1 MRKICSDNRDHL
13 SMRVRRLVDFQYGP
27 RQVSDNCR
35 FANTMRSFMRSSFIS
50 MFALLV
56 AGAALAQTPAPPLDA
71 AASDP
76 KTLGLMQGFPPPPK
90 KTIRFGDSSGYRF
103 PNTRWA
109 FSHERELVPTVNVSH
124 GSSLA
129 SPLPRA
135 EQNIDSISFKLA
147 DGRDMTWAGMLAAT
161 WTDGILVMHKGR
173 VVSEEYFGSLD
184 AQTPHIAFSVTKS
197 FVGTLAAILADQGKL
212 DPAALVTKYVPEL
225 KDGAYADATVR
236 QVMDMTI
243 GVKYSE
249 LYSDPKAEVWDYAR
263 AGGMLPTGPNYQGP
277 RTFYE
282 FLAKLQKEGEHDQ
295 AFAYKTS
302 NAEVLAWIVKRAS
315 GKSLAALLSET
326 VWQKIGAEVDAY
338 FTVDSVGSESGG
350 GGLNTT
356 LRDLARFGET
366 MRLGGQFNGQQI
378 IPATAVVDIRKGGD
392 PAKFAKAG
400 FATLPNW
407 SYRDMWWVSD
417 YGAYTA
423 RGIHGQVIYIDSKAE
438 MTIVRYASHPVATNV
453 ANDPVSL
460 PAYRALAEWLTK
472 ND

>member
-1 MRKICSDNRDHL
+1 MKPVTATIA
-13 SMRVRRLVDFQYGP
+13 F
-27 RQVSDNCR
+27 
-35 FANTMRSFMRSSFIS
+35 
-50 MFALLV
+50 LLA
-56 AGAALAQTPAPPLDA
+56 AGSAVAQTPAPPLDA

-76 KTLGLMQGFPPPPK
+76 RTLGLMQGFPPPAD
-90 KTIRFGDSSGYRF
+90 KTIRFGDASGYRF

-109 FSHERELVPTVNVSH
+109 FSHQRELVPTVNVSR
-124 GSSLA
+124 GSGRS
-129 SPLPRA
+129 SSLPRA
-135 EQNIDSISFKLA
+135 EKNLDAVAYKLA

-173 VVSEEYFGSLD
+173 VVYEKYFGALD
-184 AQTPHIAFSVTKS
+184 ARTPHIAFSVTKS
-197 FVGTLAAILADQGKL
+197 FVGTLAAVLADLGKL
-212 DPAALVTKYVPEL
+212 DPSALATKYVPEL

-236 QVMDMTI
+236 QVMDMTV

-249 LYSDPKAEVWDYAR
+249 VYTDPKADVWDYAR
-263 AGGMLPTGPNYQGP
+263 AGGMLPAGPNYQGP

-282 FLAKLQKEGEHDQ
+282 FLVKLQKEGEHDQ

-326 VWQKIGAEVDAY
+326 VWQKIGAEEDAY

-356 LRDLARFGET
+356 LRDLARFGEA
-366 MRLGGQFNGQQI
+366 MRLGGHFNGQQV
-378 IPATAVVDIRKGGD
+378 IPAAVVADIRKGAD

-400 FATLPNW
+400 YATLPNW
-407 SYRDMWWVSD
+407 SYRNMWWVSD
-417 YGAYTA
+417 DGAYSA
-423 RGIHGQVIYIDSKAE
+423 RGIHGQVIYVDPKAE
-438 MTIVRYASHPVATNV
+438 MTIVRYASHPAAANAV
-453 ANDPVSL
+453 NDPVSL
-460 PAYRALAEWLTK
+460 PAYRALADWLVK

>member
-1 MRKICSDNRDHL
+1 MKPVTATIAFL
-13 SMRVRRLVDFQYGP
+13 I
-27 RQVSDNCR
+27 
-35 FANTMRSFMRSSFIS
+35 A
-50 MFALLV
+50 
-56 AGAALAQTPAPPLDA
+56 AGSAVAQTPAPPLDA

-76 KTLGLMQGFPPPPK
+76 RTLGLMQGFPPPAD
-90 KTIRFGDSSGYRF
+90 KTIRFGDASGYRF

-109 FSHERELVPTVNVSH
+109 FSHQRELVPTVNVSR
-124 GSSLA
+124 GSGRS
-129 SPLPRA
+129 SSLPRA
-135 EQNIDSISFKLA
+135 EKNLDAVAYKLA

-173 VVSEEYFGSLD
+173 VVYEKYFGALD
-184 AQTPHIAFSVTKS
+184 ARTPHIAFSVTKS
-197 FVGTLAAILADQGKL
+197 FVGTLAAVLADQGKL
-212 DPAALVTKYVPEL
+212 DPSALATKYVPEL

-236 QVMDMTI
+236 QVMDMTV

-249 LYSDPKAEVWDYAR
+249 VYTDPKADVWDYAR
-263 AGGMLPTGPNYQGP
+263 AGGMLPAGPNYQGP

-282 FLAKLQKEGEHDQ
+282 FLVKLQKEGEHDQ

-326 VWQKIGAEVDAY
+326 VWQKIGAEEDAY

-356 LRDLARFGET
+356 LRDLARFGEA
-366 MRLGGQFNGQQI
+366 MRLGGRFNGQQV
-378 IPATAVVDIRKGGD
+378 IPAAVVADIRKGAD

-400 FATLPNW
+400 YATLPNW
-407 SYRDMWWVSD
+407 SYRNMWWVSD
-417 YGAYTA
+417 DGAYSA
-423 RGIHGQVIYIDSKAE
+423 RGIHGQVIYVDPKAE
-438 MTIVRYASHPVATNV
+438 MTIVRYASHPAAANAV
-453 ANDPVSL
+453 NDPVSL
-460 PAYRALAEWLTK
+460 PAYRALADWLVK

>member
-1 MRKICSDNRDHL
+1 MKPVTATIA
-13 SMRVRRLVDFQYGP
+13 F
-27 RQVSDNCR
+27 
-35 FANTMRSFMRSSFIS
+35 
-50 MFALLV
+50 LLA
-56 AGAALAQTPAPPLDA
+56 AGSAVAQTPAPPLDA

-76 KTLGLMQGFPPPPK
+76 RTLGLMQGFPPPAD
-90 KTIRFGDSSGYRF
+90 KTIRFGDASGYRF

-109 FSHERELVPTVNVSH
+109 FSHQRELVPTVNVSR
-124 GSSLA
+124 GSGRS
-129 SPLPRA
+129 SSLPRA
-135 EQNIDSISFKLA
+135 EKNLDAVAYKLA

-173 VVSEEYFGSLD
+173 VVYEKYFGALD
-184 AQTPHIAFSVTKS
+184 ARTPHIAFSVTKS
-197 FVGTLAAILADQGKL
+197 FVGTLAAVLADQGKL
-212 DPAALVTKYVPEL
+212 DPSALATKYVPEL

-236 QVMDMTI
+236 QVMDMTV

-249 LYSDPKAEVWDYAR
+249 VYTDPKADVWDYAR
-263 AGGMLPTGPNYQGP
+263 AGGMLPAGPNYQGP

-282 FLAKLQKEGEHDQ
+282 FLVKLQKEGEHDQ

-326 VWQKIGAEVDAY
+326 VWQKIGAEEDAY

-356 LRDLARFGET
+356 LRDLARFGEA
-366 MRLGGQFNGQQI
+366 MRLGGHFNGQQV
-378 IPATAVVDIRKGGD
+378 IPAAVVADIRKGAD

-400 FATLPNW
+400 YATLPNW
-407 SYRDMWWVSD
+407 SYRNMWWVSD
-417 YGAYTA
+417 DGAYSA
-423 RGIHGQVIYIDSKAE
+423 RGIHGQVIYVDPKAE
-438 MTIVRYASHPVATNV
+438 MTIVRYASHPAAANAV
-453 ANDPVSL
+453 NDPVSL
-460 PAYRALAEWLTK
+460 PAYRALADWLVK

>member
-1 MRKICSDNRDHL
+1 MKKTAP
-13 SMRVRRLVDFQYGP
+13 G
-27 RQVSDNCR
+27 
-35 FANTMRSFMRSSFIS
+35 FARTTSFV
-50 MFALLV
+50 LLIV
-56 AGAALAQTPAPPLDA
+56 ASGALAQTSAPPPDA

-76 KTLGLMQGFPPPPK
+76 RALGLMQGYPPAPE
-90 KTIRFGDSSGYRF
+90 KTIRFGDGSGYRF
-103 PNTRWA
+103 PNTRWS
-109 FSHERELVPTVNVSH
+109 FSHQRELVPTAAVWRGAGPVST
-124 GSSLA
+124 
-129 SPLPRA
+129 LPRA
-135 EQNIDSISFKLA
+135 ERNLDGIAFKTL
-147 DGRDMTWAGMLAAT
+147 DGKDATWADMLSAT
-161 WTDGILVMHKGR
+161 WTDGIVVMHKGR
-173 VVSEEYFGSLD
+173 VISEKYSGALD
-184 AQTPHIAFSVTKS
+184 DHTPHIAFSVTKS
-197 FVGTLAAILADQGKL
+197 FVGTLAAMLAEQGRL

-249 LYSDPKAEVWDYAR
+249 VYTDPKAEVWDYAR
-263 AGGMLPTGPNYQGP
+263 AGGMLPAGPNYQGP
-277 RTFYE
+277 RTFYD
-282 FLAKLQKEGEHDQ
+282 FLVKLQKEGEHGE

-326 VWQKIGAEVDAY
+326 VWQKMGAESDAY

-350 GGLNTT
+350 GGLNTV

-366 MRLGGQFNGQQI
+366 MRLDGRYNGQQI
-378 IPATAVVDIRKGGD
+378 IPAAVVADIRRGGD

-400 FATLPNW
+400 YTLAPNW

-423 RGIHGQVIYIDSKAE
+423 RGIHGQVIYIDPKAQ
-438 MTIVRYASHPVATNV
+438 MTIVRYASHPVAGNA
-453 ANDPVSL
+453 ANDPISL
-460 PAYRALAEWLTK
+460 PAYRAMAEWLMK

>member
-1 MRKICSDNRDHL
+1 MKPFSAC
-13 SMRVRRLVDFQYGP
+13 
-27 RQVSDNCR
+27 
-35 FANTMRSFMRSSFIS
+35 
-50 MFALLV
+50 FALLFV
-56 AGAALAQTPAPPLDA
+56 ATTVLAQTPPAPLDA

-76 KTLGLMQGFPPPPK
+76 RALKLMQGFPPPPE
-90 KTIRFGDSSGYRF
+90 KTIRFSDGSGYRF
-103 PNTRWA
+103 PNTRWS
-109 FSHERELVPTVNVSH
+109 FSHQRELVPTANVWR
-124 GSSLA
+124 GPGAVSL
-129 SPLPRA
+129 LPRA
-135 EQNIDSISFKLA
+135 EKNIDNVAFKLA
-147 DGRDMTWAGMLAAT
+147 NGTDMTWAGMLAAT

-173 VVSEEYFGSLD
+173 VISEKYFGALD
-184 AQTPHIAFSVTKS
+184 AQVPHIAFSVTKS
-197 FVGTLAAILADQGKL
+197 FVGTLAAMLAEQGKL

-236 QVMDMTI
+236 EVMDMTV

-249 LYSDPKAEVWDYAR
+249 VYTDPKADVWDYAR
-263 AGGMLPTGPNYQGP
+263 AGGMLPTPPDYQGP
-277 RTFYE
+277 RTFYQ
-282 FLAKLQKEGEHDQ
+282 FLAKLQKEGEHGE

-326 VWQKIGAEVDAY
+326 VWRKMGAEFDAY

-350 GGLNTT
+350 GGLNAA
-356 LRDLARFGET
+356 LRDLARVGEM
-366 MRLGGQFNGQQI
+366 MRLEGRFNGQQI
-378 IPATAVVDIRKGGD
+378 VPAAVVADIRKGGD

-400 FATLPNW
+400 FTTLPNW

-417 YGAYTA
+417 YGAFTA
-423 RGIHGQVIYIDSKAE
+423 RGIHGQVIYIDPKAE
-438 MTIVRYASHPVATNV
+438 MTIVRYASHPAAANA